1 MTEGTTVNARG
12 LSCPQPVVLA
22 KKALDQAG
30 AGSVIILVDTATA
43 RDNVS
48 RVAESNGW
56 TVTIETSA
64 DGVTKIT
71 ASK

>member
-1 MTEGTTVNARG
+1 VSDEIILDARG

-22 KKALDQAG
+22 KKALDQAA
-30 AGSVIILVDTATA
+30 AGSGVILVDTATA
-43 RDNVS
+43 RDNVA

-56 TVTIETSA
+56 TVTVETSA
-64 DGVTKIT
+64 DGVIKIT

>member
-1 MTEGTTVNARG
+1 MSDEIILDARG

-22 KKALDQAG
+22 KKALDQAA
-30 AGSVIILVDTATA
+30 AGSGVILVDTATA
-43 RDNVS
+43 RDNVA

-56 TVTIETSA
+56 TVTVETSA
-64 DGVTKIT
+64 DGVIKIT